1 MWVKLSTE
9 FRKSKK
15 NLGVFELVGIT
26 ELFNESL
33 LLLKNKF
40 NWTNIEY
47 VKKNVTK
54 SRPRL
59 SEVPTAITKK
69 IEKNNELDIEL
80 FKYVKSNFIRQ
91 LKDL

>member
-1 MWVKLSTE
+1 
-9 FRKSKK
+9 
-15 NLGVFELVGIT
+15 
-26 ELFNESL
+26 
-33 LLLKNKF
+33 LLKNKF
-40 NWTNIEY
+40 NWTIIEY

-59 SEVPTAITKK
+59 SEVSTAIIKK

-80 FKYVKSNFIRQ
+80 FEYIKSNFIRQ